1 MARDMPEKQ
10 DPKKWLSELEK
21 GIALS
26 KCRKCGCMKGALEEM
41 RDSLA
46 AGGDQDARDLRKKVD
61 VWLGKTQESLYT

>member
-1 MARDMPEKQ
+1 MERDMPEKQ
-10 DPKKWLSELEK
+10 NPEKMLSELEK

-46 AGGDQDARDLRKKVD
+46 SGGDQDARDLREKVD
-61 VWLGKTQESLYT
+61 SWLGKTEESLYT

>member
-1 MARDMPEKQ
+1 MTSEK
-10 DPKKWLSELEK
+10 KRIKLMSELEK

-46 AGGDQDARDLRKKVD
+46 SGGDQDARDLREKVD
-61 VWLGKTQESLYT
+61 SWLGKTEESLYT

>member
-1 MARDMPEKQ
+1 MDRDMPQKQ
-10 DPKKWLSELEK
+10 NPENVQSELEK

-26 KCRKCGCMKGALEEM
+26 KCRQCGCMKGALEEM

-46 AGGDQDARDLRKKVD
+46 AGGDQNARDLRKKVD